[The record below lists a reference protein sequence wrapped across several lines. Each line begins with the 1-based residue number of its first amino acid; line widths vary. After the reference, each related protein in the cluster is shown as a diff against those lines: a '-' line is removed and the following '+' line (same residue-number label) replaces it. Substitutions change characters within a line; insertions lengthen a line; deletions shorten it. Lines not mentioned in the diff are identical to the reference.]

1 MVGAPVVIPESAQL
15 GPGEVRGHVERRIGE
30 GAAEMS
36 GLSIVAEQ
44 RESHAGHV
52 ANVFQPLALV
62 GQLGGR
68 DGQWRSVNAHL
79 GIPTFRGPLVC
90 ADPRILTADGGRRE
104 GHRVEIR
111 AAPWGAPGVRGSQG
125 ELRVVAQSLSSA
137 VTEVN
142 RMRAWPGVS
151 PTAAITFP

>member
-68 DGQWRSVNAHL
+68 DRQWRSVNAHL
-79 GIPTFRGPLVC
+79 GVPTFRGCVVS
-90 ADPRILTADGGRRE
+90 ADPRILTVDGGRRE
-104 GHRVEIR
+104 GTRAEIT
-111 AAPWGAPGVRGSQG
+111 AAPCGAPALRESQG
-125 ELRVVAQSLSSA
+125 EVRVVAQSLSSG

-142 RMRAWPGVS
+142 RMRAWPG
-151 PTAAITFP
+151 